1 MYPAGQAG
9 NEGARMS
16 GPGDAEWHLVA
27 KTGDVE
33 EDEPRAVSIGDRQI
47 AVYRVDGGFYAT
59 GNICTHEYACMS
71 DGFVD
76 GDVIECPLH
85 AGRFHIPTGKAL
97 SPPVTEDLRSYPV
110 KLEGDDIYVDV
121 AGG

>member
-1 MYPAGQAG
+1 
-9 NEGARMS
+9 MS
-16 GPGDAEWHLVA
+16 GQGGAEWRLVA

-33 EDEPRAVSIGDRQI
+33 EDEPRAVRVDDLQI
-47 AVYRVDGGFYAT
+47 AIYLVDGSFYAT
-59 GNICTHEYACMS
+59 HNICTHEFACMS

-97 SPPVTEDLRSYPV
+97 SPPVTEDLRSFPV